1 MNKLTDHEYAA
12 FLSNKKPA
20 AAAIGIADIPVL
32 KDYLKPHQRLCVEF
46 ALRQGRSGVFLD
58 TGLGKTAIELEW
70 AMHAAEASNGRALI
84 LTPLAVARQME
95 REAHR
100 FGYEA
105 RVIREAADIRDGIN
119 ICNFDRLDRIDPD
132 AFGVVALD
140 ESSILKSFTGK
151 TTRALIAAFAGHRFK
166 MAATATPAPND
177 HIELGNHAEF
187 LSVMDQSE
195 MLIRWFIN
203 DSGDTGTWR
212 LKGHAQ
218 ASFWDWMTTWC
229 RMAESPADFGFDA
242 SEYVLPPLNVHRHSV
257 ETHAIVTDGL
267 FAGIASA
274 TEMHT
279 IKRQTVEK
287 RAERMGELVAQTS
300 GPWVVWCDTDYEADA
315 LIAAMP
321 EAMEVRGSH
330 DVGRKEESLAAFA
343 DGQARVLITKPAICG
358 YGLNWQH
365 CSNVG
370 FVGRSFSYESWYQAV
385 RRCWRFGQRQP
396 VNVHLIVAEG
406 EDQIGR
412 VIDRKAGDHSKM
424 KRAMSEAMRRAA
436 GRVAE
441 VRKAYEPNHNGR
453 LPAWL

>member
-20 AAAIGIADIPVL
+20 AAAIGI
-32 KDYLKPHQRLCVEF
+32 
-46 ALRQGRSGVFLD
+46 
-58 TGLGKTAIELEW
+58 
-70 AMHAAEASNGRALI
+70 
-84 LTPLAVARQME
+84 
-95 REAHR
+95 
-100 FGYEA
+100 
-105 RVIREAADIRDGIN
+105 ADIRDGIN

-177 HIELGNHAEF
+177 HIELGNHVEF

-212 LKGHAQ
+212 LKGHAH

-365 CSNVG
+365 CCNVG

-424 KRAMSEAMRRAA
+424 KRAMSEAMRRSA
-436 GRVAE
+436 GRVNE
-441 VRKAYEPNHNGR
+441 VRKAYEPNHNVR